1 MPNAI
6 NRRDWLKFNS
16 LATLALGFSLPSI
29 ANEEGIPKNFGAEQG
44 LINLGSNENPY
55 GISPKAKDAI
65 SRMIVESNR
74 YQFNVASLQH
84 FRDELSKYYQV
95 SSDQVIVTPGSGNAL
110 QLLGLYFSKGNIVT
124 ATPTF
129 GIFPRSVKNNGGRLI
144 EIPLTSEKV
153 HDLPAMLRAIN
164 KETQAVY
171 ICNPANPSSTIVPS
185 RSLKNFCMEAAK
197 KTVVIIDEAYI
208 DFLIPPDNESMMAL
222 VEKTPNLI
230 VLRTF
235 SKIHAMAG
243 LRVGFLVAHPTMI
256 AKLEENYFTNA
267 QIGVSNLSMAAAVA
281 SMNDEAHRISC
292 KHKNAAAR
300 DYTIASLK
308 EMKINAIPSFTN
320 FIFFPLGK
328 YPGDFSK
335 NMLQKN
341 VIVRSDNYPDGK
353 WARVS
358 IGTIDEMKKFIS
370 LMKSEWRS

>member
-1 MPNAI
+1 MPHAI

-16 LATLALGFSLPSI
+16 LATLALGFSLPSM
-29 ANEEGIPKNFGAEQG
+29 ANEEGIPRNFGAEKG

-65 SRMIVESNR
+65 GRMIAESNR

-95 SSDQVIVTPGSGNAL
+95 NSDQVIVTPGSGDAL
-110 QLLGLYFSKGNIVT
+110 HLLGLYFNKGNIVT

-129 GIFPRSVKNNGGRLI
+129 GILPRTAKNSGAKLI
-144 EIPLTSEKV
+144 EIPLTTDKV

-171 ICNPANPSSTIVPS
+171 ICNPANPSGTIVPS

-243 LRVGFLVAHPTMI
+243 LRVGFLVAHPSMI
-256 AKLEENYFTNA
+256 ARLEENYFTNA

-308 EMKINAIPSFTN
+308 EMRINAIPSFTN

-358 IGTIDEMKKFIS
+358 IGTMEEMRKFIG
-370 LMKSEWRS
+370 LMKTEWKA

>member
-29 ANEEGIPKNFGAEQG
+29 ANEEGIPRNFGAEQG

-144 EIPLTSEKV
+144 EIPLTSDKV

-267 QIGVSNLSMAAAVA
+267 QIGVSNLSMAAAAA

-308 EMKINAIPSFTN
+308 EMKISAIPSFTN

-328 YPGDFSK
+328 YPGDFAK

-370 LMKSEWRS
+370 LMKA

>member
-29 ANEEGIPKNFGAEQG
+29 ANEEGIPRNFGAEQG

-144 EIPLTSEKV
+144 EIPLTSDKV

-267 QIGVSNLSMAAAVA
+267 QIGVSNLSMAAAAA

-308 EMKINAIPSFTN
+308 EMKISAIPSFTN

-328 YPGDFSK
+328 YPGDFAK

-370 LMKSEWRS
+370 LMKAEWRS